1 MRGCSGHLATS
12 NIVLSKITRHLVE
25 SFRYPCRAEARHL
38 DDDPHPCTQ
47 IALGRVQVHR
57 NSATHRPIWR
67 TVAGVKSAIFQ
78 PAAVGTVPRRL
89 VSTSLTMFALN
100 NCNCSWPVATTVW

>member
-57 NSATHRPIWR
+57 NSATHPSNMADRSRCKECDI
-67 TVAGVKSAIFQ
+67 SARGGWNRAETLGIDITHDVRAQ
-78 PAAVGTVPRRL
+78 
-89 VSTSLTMFALN
+89 
-100 NCNCSWPVATTVW
+100 